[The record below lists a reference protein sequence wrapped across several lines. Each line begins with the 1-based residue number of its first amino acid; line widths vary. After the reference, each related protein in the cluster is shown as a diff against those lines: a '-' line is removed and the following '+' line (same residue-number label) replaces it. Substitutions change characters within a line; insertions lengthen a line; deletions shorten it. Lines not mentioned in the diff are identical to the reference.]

1 MKTKNVGFAKIEARN
16 GQCRISISIKGAY
29 ECSGQELSLYGYGYR
44 GTDCLLV
51 PLGQIPVKN
60 GMGEAVFGKQEDNL
74 GGTGYGLNFL
84 KGLYLRSR
92 FSARKAYLTTWDDT
106 VVHITA
112 LRKAPIAGTES
123 VLQAAALGREEKQE
137 ISKTAKTEE
146 TVRKDEVKS
155 LTGMEAFQKPE
166 VFSQTEDSVNLDRD
180 VAEEVSETEPVKQEP
195 LKQELAEESP
205 SEKGFSEQEFSEQG
219 SSQQDSPGQELSD
232 QAVSTQKF
240 LEAGFTKPEFSRP
253 ESPKPQVPKREFQKP
268 EFLKEQIKNQ
278 ETGTAEEETAAGAAT
293 GRMPDDFYFRE
304 GFTELP
310 LWECLRKI
318 LPRKRVL
325 AEAGWEILQLHIQ
338 DIGRLPRENW
348 TYGNNSFVLHG
359 YFQYRYLIL
368 ARRQMRSA
376 ERFQPK
382 YQYIIG
388 VPGIFKP
395 QEKFMASM
403 FGLPEFKKAAGGRDE
418 NFGFWC
424 GSIQM

>member
-1 MKTKNVGFAKIEARN
+1 MAEYRRFISYIYAYEGDMKTKNVGFAKIEARN

-29 ECSGQELSLYGYGYR
+29 ECSGQELSLYGYGYQ

-60 GMGEAVFGKQEDNL
+60 GVGEAVFGKQEDNL
-74 GGTGYGLNFL
+74 GGTGYGLDFL

-112 LRKAPIAGTES
+112 LRKAPMAGTES
-123 VLQAAALGREEKQE
+123 VLRAAALGREEERE
-137 ISKTAKTEE
+137 ISKT
-146 TVRKDEVKS
+146 VK
-155 LTGMEAFQKPE
+155 
-166 VFSQTEDSVNLDRD
+166 TEDSVNLDRD
-180 VAEEVSETEPVKQEP
+180 MAERISETEPVEQEP
-195 LKQELAEESP
+195 LKQELEEGA
-205 SEKGFSEQEFSEQG
+205 SEKEFWEQDPSGQAPME
-219 SSQQDSPGQELSD
+219 QELSD

-240 LEAGFTKPEFSRP
+240 LEAGFTKPEFTRL
-253 ESPKPQVPKREFQKP
+253 ESPKPEIPKREFQKP
-268 EFLKEQIKNQ
+268 EFLKEQIKKP
-278 ETGTAEEETAAGAAT
+278 ETETDGEEAAAGANV

-318 LPRKRVL
+318 LPRKRVF
-325 AEAGWEILQLHIQ
+325 AEAGWEVLQLHIQ

-376 ERFQPK
+376 EGFQPK